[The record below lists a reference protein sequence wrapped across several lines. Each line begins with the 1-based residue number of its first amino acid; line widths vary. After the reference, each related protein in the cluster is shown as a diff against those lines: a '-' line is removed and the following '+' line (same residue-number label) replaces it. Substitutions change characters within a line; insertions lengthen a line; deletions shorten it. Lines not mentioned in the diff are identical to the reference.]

1 MYVSKNQ
8 WDFVNRGARA
18 CFFGLTENEFHCRRL
33 ITGQYVTL
41 TLEYEQ
47 DHYLDSL
54 MDLKVFGLPTGC
66 GRSLGMIS
74 GDIKDYQIETSS
86 NYKDIHRSRA
96 IQATGGWCS
105 SPEDMDRWLMVDL
118 IVPTE
123 VQGVILHGWYQMT
136 RRFIHSFVVEFG
148 LQQHNLKLYGEDGR
162 DPKVFTID
170 TIQDV
175 HILQKFMFLHDILT
189 RYIKIR
195 VIDPSNDIACF
206 KAEFIGC
213 QVYASRNIL
222 CKESRGSILGSPK
235 KSIDMGFASVRY
247 METNGFCDNDSSI
260 TLNDCQQR
268 TIDKGYIGNIYQGTN
283 VPHCCY
289 YNTSSTNRHFTHLW
303 KREDNKDVLSSE
315 RLCFSDFYRPSFNG
329 AGGMMFPPLHGYTD
343 YIDSPMFPS
352 NYPKGIT
359 EHLTIWSFP
368 GKYLKLTILYAS
380 FAQTATEAQLSQS
393 GHSYINP
400 SSCKDTLSID
410 IGTGKK
416 IKITNDNQNRYRYA
430 SFVAT
435 GDNVNIY
442 FTSCFQYLMADNLM
456 YQLKIEN
463 IDYPGCGVNATRFA
477 TCTEKTAY
485 IASHLYPS
493 LYTAS
498 DTNMWKIRGRYGQYI
513 ELQFIELDVNILQ
526 LVDAFVEVFDFD
538 IVGERS
544 ESLGR
549 FTKATK
555 PHFRLVSSWHMMD
568 VEFRVGNDLTGR
580 GFLGLYTIKDNV
592 IDTISN
598 DSDCAETWANLKASC
613 YKLFHNNNTNQQK
626 AETACVRKR
635 GHLVSINSEEEMA
648 FVHRLLFTM
657 AETTSAEKIYIG
669 LVKRNKGYKITDFQW
684 LSGEPLTY
692 TAWYKKMSTSISQ
705 PDGFDDE
712 QCTAIILDSIH
723 NKQNWHDVP
732 CAYDKIHYF
741 MCETQLDPIQNQENG
756 DGIRVM
762 SNEGSSFANRS
773 MFTCGNGEVI
783 SQLAVCDS
791 YHDCFDS
798 SDEKYCGSDCL
809 NSQYQCADGSCIHL
823 TFYCDHTK
831 HCNDGSDEHHCQWR
845 SCVDGEWQCDN
856 KQCIPLAQRCDVTI
870 DCIDGSDEN
879 NCETCSLNSFQCYDK
894 SCISQDRV
902 CDTITDCPGRY
913 LEDEHGCPNSVIQTS
928 CEQWWVIG
936 ARLNGMYFVDQG
948 TDDKYLVY
956 CEFNEEI
963 NTILVSTSFHY
974 NFVSK
979 AKSQIGHIKTESIIF
994 QFPVD
999 MIKDAMRNND
1009 QGCSQNIKLTCYYQD
1024 ALPSDAETV
1033 VESCH
1038 DGCNCIGGFDWKQA
1052 DINKVFTDDIEI
1064 SNYDRLPFNGYIIQE
1079 ISYSDEGFSDVT
1091 VGPVVCK
1098 SEISKNVSRS
1108 QSLCSDGKLY
1118 NYTDHCIMRVN
1129 ERSDVNGCRDMTHL
1143 QHCETEI
1150 CQPGFYKCKKGH
1162 CISSRLLCDGKKH
1175 CMHGDDELFCANLT
1189 CPGLYRCQQSTTC
1202 LLFNEICD
1210 NIKQCPQG
1218 DDEVGCDVTCPSGC
1232 SCEGFVFICHQKEV
1246 ENVFGD
1252 LSNEARKLDLSSSV
1266 FPNNNLVLPAYT
1278 YLAELKLFNC
1288 SIENIMPYSFEKLMN
1303 LLHLDLSN
1311 NKFKVLQSYSF
1322 YGLTK
1327 LVTLNLKGNLIMGLI
1342 KPNAF
1347 MSLPNVKDLELS
1359 GTRIQTLFNG
1369 TFNGLEN
1376 LEQLNITRNGLTTVE
1391 EHVFDVLVSLL
1402 TIDLT
1407 QNDVTEFSPDIFSR
1421 LFHLTKMK
1429 TDSYI
1434 FCCLKP
1440 ESVSTENCFPKMDE
1454 FSSCSDLMRNDILRV
1469 CLWVIALSALMGN
1482 IGVILYR
1489 IIYEKTLLFKANGLF
1504 IMNLGVS
1511 DMLMGVYL
1519 GIIAVADMYYSG
1531 NYILHDREWR
1541 ASLVCKF
1548 AGILAAISCE
1558 ASVNFIMLT
1567 TLECY
1572 LMVKFPFGRRRMT
1585 YKTAKILTFVCWGF
1599 VIIIAVVPFSNTS
1612 YFSTMFYSRT
1622 AVCLALPFSRQKVSG
1637 WEYSTAI
1644 FVFYNSIAF
1653 IVIAWCQ
1660 LSIYQV
1666 AKSSNRIMAKRT
1678 KQDLTLARRLF
1689 LVVLT
1694 DFLCWFPVGI
1704 MGILAMTGQVFPSE
1718 IYSWV
1723 AVFVMPLNAALNP
1736 FLYTFSTLKQKPSI
1750 LGKMFGKM
1758 FQVSKVKDRL
1768 KDTSDEMF
1776 MASAFI
1782 NNSQML
1788 EMKHITLRELF
1799 ASRNLTIKES
1809 IRVVSQLTAA
1819 VAYLHHHYLTVC
1831 QPLSLDTL
1839 AVFMDKKT
1847 IIRIKV
1853 ISEIKDIRNEL
1864 DTAQDVDNIGQIT
1877 KLVIRNTRKLQE
1889 DGNV

>member
-1 MYVSKNQ
+1 MYGITLTGIKPPPIWPTGSYALPASMYGCPEGDWDTRYINLTLPLSSNDVFYWESSGTDYMEGYGNKIFHIRHSKDLYILGPYSKRSVQLNFCVQDGNDPSRLQEAQGNFCMYDIGKGCAKGSQNSPWLSNSYSLGRPVYSSPYVKSPTNNPFFVVDEVDQPGEVFSTELTYRPWIQIDLQQFIVVTHAIKRDVRPPKVPPRDLYGMYVSKNQ

-33 ITGQYVTL
+33 ITGQFVTL

-47 DHYLDSL
+47 DHKLYALT
-54 MDLKVFGLPTGC
+54 DLKVFGRPTGC

-86 NYKDIHRSRA
+86 NYKDIHHSRA
-96 IQATGGWCS
+96 MQATEGWCS
-105 SPEDMDRWLMVDL
+105 SPEDMERWLMVDL

-123 VQGVILHGWYQMT
+123 VQGVILHGWYQMK
-136 RRFIHSFVVEFG
+136 RRFINSFVVEFG
-148 LQQHNLKLYGEDGR
+148 LQQHNLKLYVEDGR
-162 DPKVFTID
+162 DPK
-170 TIQDV
+170 
-175 HILQKFMFLHDILT
+175 
-189 RYIKIR
+189 
-195 VIDPSNDIACF
+195 
-206 KAEFIGC
+206 
-213 QVYASRNIL
+213 
-222 CKESRGSILGSPK
+222 
-235 KSIDMGFASVRY
+235 
-247 METNGFCDNDSSI
+247 
-260 TLNDCQQR
+260 QR

-289 YNTSSTNRHFTHLW
+289 YNTSSTNRHYTHLW

-315 RLCFSDFYRPSFNG
+315 RLCFSDFYRPSFND

-380 FAQTATEAQLSQS
+380 FAQTATEAQLSES

-410 IGTGKK
+410 MGTGKK
-416 IKITNDNQNRYRYA
+416 IKISNDNQNRYRYA
-430 SFVAT
+430 SFMAT

-463 IDYPGCGVNATRFA
+463 IDYPGCGVNASRFA

-513 ELQFIELDVNILQ
+513 ELQFIELDVNIFK

-598 DSDCAETWANLKASC
+598 DS
-613 YKLFHNNNTNQQK
+613 
-626 AETACVRKR
+626 
-635 GHLVSINSEEEMA
+635 
-648 FVHRLLFTM
+648 
-657 AETTSAEKIYIG
+657 
-669 LVKRNKGYKITDFQW
+669 
-684 LSGEPLTY
+684 
-692 TAWYKKMSTSISQ
+692 
-705 PDGFDDE
+705 
-712 QCTAIILDSIH
+712 
-723 NKQNWHDVP
+723 
-732 CAYDKIHYF
+732 
-741 MCETQLDPIQNQENG
+741 END
-756 DGIRVM
+756 DGIRAI
-762 SNEGSSFANRS
+762 SSTGSSFSNRS
-773 MFTCGNGEVI
+773 MFTCENGEVI
-783 SQLAVCDS
+783 SQFAVCDS
-791 YHDCFDS
+791 YHDCFDI

-809 NSQYQCADGSCIHL
+809 NSQFQCADGSCIHL

-831 HCNDGSDEHHCQWR
+831 HCKDGSDEHHCQWK
-845 SCVDGEWQCDN
+845 SCGDGEWQCDN
-856 KQCIPLAQRCDVTI
+856 KQCIPLEERCDVTI
-870 DCIDGSDEN
+870 DCLDGSDEN
-879 NCETCSLNSFQCYDK
+879 NC
-894 SCISQDRV
+894 
-902 CDTITDCPGRY
+902 
-913 LEDEHGCPNSVIQTS
+913 
-928 CEQWWVIG
+928 
-936 ARLNGMYFVDQG
+936 
-948 TDDKYLVY
+948 DKYLVY

-963 NTILVSTSFHY
+963 NTVLVSTSFHY
-974 NFVSK
+974 NSVYT
-979 AKSQIGHIKTESIIF
+979 AKSHIGIFKTESNTF
-994 QFPVD
+994 HFPVD

-1009 QGCSQNIKLTCYYQD
+1009 QGCSQNVKLICYYQD
-1024 ALPSDAETV
+1024 ALDSDADAV

-1064 SNYDRLPFNGYIIQE
+1064 SNHDRLPFNDYIIQE

-1143 QHCETEI
+1143 QHC
-1150 CQPGFYKCKKGH
+1150 
-1162 CISSRLLCDGKKH
+1162 
-1175 CMHGDDELFCANLT
+1175 
-1189 CPGLYRCQQSTTC
+1189 
-1202 LLFNEICD
+1202 
-1210 NIKQCPQG
+1210 
-1218 DDEVGCDVTCPSGC
+1218 
-1232 SCEGFVFICHQKEV
+1232 
-1246 ENVFGD
+1246 
-1252 LSNEARKLDLSSSV
+1252 ARKLDLSSSV

-1278 YLAELKLFNC
+1278 YLAELILLNC
-1288 SIENIMPYSFEKLMN
+1288 SIENITPYSFEKLMN

-1311 NKFKVLQSYSF
+1311 NKFKVLQNYTF

-1327 LVTLNLKGNLIMGLI
+1327 LVTLNLKDNLLLGLI
-1342 KPNAF
+1342 KSNAF

-1376 LEQLNITRNGLTTVE
+1376 LEQFNITGNGLTTVE
-1391 EHVFDVLVSLL
+1391 ENVFDGLVSLL
-1402 TIDLT
+1402 KIDLT

-1440 ESVSTENCFPKMDE
+1440 ESVSAENCFPKMDE
-1454 FSSCSDLMRNDILRV
+1454 FSSCTDLMRNDILRV
-1469 CLWVIALSALMGN
+1469 FLWIIAINALIGN

-1489 IIYEKTLLFKANGLF
+1489 IINEKTLLFKANGLF

-1541 ASLVCKF
+1541 DSLVCKF

-1572 LMVKFPFGRRRMT
+1572 LMVKFPFGRMRMT
-1585 YKTAKILTFVCWGF
+1585 YKTAKILTFLCWVF
-1599 VIIIAVVPFSNTS
+1599 VIIIAVIPIYYTS
-1612 YFSTMFYSRT
+1612 YFSNMFYSKT

-1653 IVIAWCQ
+1653 TVIAWCQ
-1660 LSIYQV
+1660 LSIYNV

-1723 AVFVMPLNAALNP
+1723 AVCVMPLNAALNP

-1750 LGKMFGKM
+1750 LGKMFGKI
-1758 FQVSKVKDRL
+1758 FQVSKVQDRL

-1788 EMKHITLRELF
+1788 KMKHITLRELF
-1799 ASRNLTIKES
+1799 ASRNLTIRES
-1809 IRVVSQLTAA
+1809 IRLVSQLAAA

-1839 AVFMDKKT
+1839 AVFMDRET
-1847 IIRIKV
+1847 IIRMKV

-1877 KLVIRNTRKLQE
+1877 KLVIKNTRKLQE